1 MEPWIKDVFKTAYE
15 INQLAVIQQAGDRA
29 GYIDQGQSVNLFLDA
44 EVTWEELH
52 AVHFKAWEVGI
63 KSLYYLRSKAEV
75 NAKVGSSERKA
86 IVLED
91 DACVA
96 CT

>member
-52 AVHFKAWEVGI
+52 AVHFKAWKVGI